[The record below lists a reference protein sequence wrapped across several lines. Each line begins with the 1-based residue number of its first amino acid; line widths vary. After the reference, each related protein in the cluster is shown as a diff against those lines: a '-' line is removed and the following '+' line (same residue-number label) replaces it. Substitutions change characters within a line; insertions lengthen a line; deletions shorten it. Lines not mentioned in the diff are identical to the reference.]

1 MRKKSIPLFVAGL
14 FVLFADSHGQEITLS
29 GQDREIIVAAVE
41 IGMTEEQ
48 RPRFRQA
55 VAAYIEDYRSSVL
68 KISRRNNVTD
78 LERTIDKER
87 RSLVK
92 KLDLQ
97 VSDFLSPAQMARYEV
112 FRELMLSKH
121 RQSKVTGSGEVEEPD
136 IRITSHH

>member
-14 FVLFADSHGQEITLS
+14 FMLFADTHGQEITLS
-29 GQDREIIVAAVE
+29 SQDREIIVAAVN

-55 VAAYIEDYRSSVL
+55 VATFIEDYRSSIL
-68 KISRRNNVTD
+68 KISRRNNATN

-87 RSLVK
+87 RLLIK

-97 VSDFLSPAQMARYEV
+97 VSDFLSPAQMARYDV
-112 FRELMLSKH
+112 FRGLMLSKH
-121 RQSKVTGSGEVEEPD
+121 TQSNVTGSGEVEEPD